1 MRERAASAADA
12 RTAPNKSKSRKA
24 NRREL
29 SREFNNLF
37 TRTVQAPPRRGARPS
52 SPRKR
57 ISASQREGWTVE
69 LRSKAGAGDFQAVK
83 RLVEYGADFDA
94 KDDRGQTALHEACS
108 EGHKTI
114 ARLLLDKGCAI
125 TQDDDGLTALH
136 EAARGGHEAVA
147 RLLLKNGE
155 GVVDLQNMEGETAL
169 QMATSRGHR
178 SVARLLLDWNA
189 DLTKRNNLGWSALNL
204 AAKKG
209 DDHLVKL
216 FVKNGA
222 DINEPDNYGQT
233 ALFAAVSE
241 GHDVVVKYL
250 LDAKADIEAMDNL
263 GWTILHEVSAKGH
276 ESTARLLLNRK
287 ADVDLVDVYGTTALH
302 EAASHGNEVVA
313 SDARR
318 RVSIARI
325 GMVPPTASSL
335 ASLLIRARANPDAKN
350 NEGQTPLHC
359 AVINGNEMAVNLFI
373 DKGADLGIA
382 TTQGK
387 TPLHLAALWGKDAVV
402 RLVLDRGG
410 TVNAVDGDERT
421 PLHEA
426 AKFGNLACGRILIQN
441 GANVDGQTLNEG
453 FTPLHEAAVEGN
465 FDFIRMLMENFA
477 IIDIKSRKGQT
488 ALDVSRDAR
497 VNDLLNDWW
506 TQAVAKMTDHLRNPN
521 VDMLPWA
528 KKALALKAEL
538 LTDKEFSKLKAAAR
552 QGYHKVG
559 SILNHAYILGLGH
572 AIDGKA
578 DWRRLSRSPG
588 LEPTKSQID
597 FLPAEIST
605 APSPASVLSFF
616 TTVEDFQEHTQGY
629 LQNSLIAAGMSFD
642 VVHVASRVIA
652 VYLFPDPSGY
662 LARVLRAHLLDGR
675 LNVKL
680 KIGKSK
686 TLRRAKAKAQR
697 MAQRH
702 KKSMGPQP
710 LSIVSELASD
720 TPPAPEIQRGPL
732 ASLQKGAKNLGIE
745 MGDSMFEL
753 AIYDY
758 VRCTVVC
765 DSPDTVLRVQDR
777 LTKGWPATVVAKHNR
792 FAPSF
797 FSAKRNHHRDITL
810 LLAVPFPGFDC
821 AFVPSSHNLTKFVAL
836 GNKKGEMS
844 IICEIRIMLREWELG
859 LRQTELNEK
868 VIRAQSPMDLHSDC
882 QAYRILFER
891 EIENERTQPGLLFGG
906 GFGGVVARPEN
917 TIGGFPAGLPVAIH
931 PTDSFA
937 AGMPPVHRRR
947 SSRLANSTH
956 RAGSTTGTPRGTPL
970 VDRRDSLNR
979 RKRRDTLPW

>member
-1 MRERAASAADA
+1 MSLRGSGIVSASSKAPANRHRSLSSKGGRRSSMRERAASVPDPTSP
-12 RTAPNKSKSRKA
+12 RPKGRKA
-24 NRREL
+24 NRRML
-29 SREFNNLF
+29 SKEFNSLF

-69 LRSKAGAGDFQAVK
+69 MRSKAGAGDFPAVK
-83 RLVEYGADFDA
+83 QLVGYGADFDA

-108 EGHKTI
+108 EGHKNI
-114 ARLLLDKGCAI
+114 ARLLLDKGCGI

-155 GVVDLQNMEGETAL
+155 GVIDLQNMEGETAL
-169 QMATSRGHR
+169 QMATSRGQR

-189 DLTKRNNLGWSALNL
+189 DLTKRNNLGWSALSL
-204 AAKKG
+204 AAKNG
-209 DDHLVKL
+209 DQNLVKL

-241 GHDVVVKYL
+241 GHDNVVKYL

-276 ESTARLLLNRK
+276 ESTARILLNRK

-302 EAASHGNEVVA
+302 EAASHGHEVVA

-318 RVSIARI
+318 RVSMARI
-325 GMVPPTASSL
+325 GMIPPSASSL
-335 ASLLIRARANPDAKN
+335 ASLLIRARANPSAKN
-350 NEGQTPLHC
+350 NDGQTPLHC
-359 AVINGNEMAVNLFI
+359 AVIAGNEMVVNLFI
-373 DKGADLGIA
+373 DKGAKLSIA
-382 TTQGK
+382 TAQGK

-402 RLVLDRGG
+402 RLILDRGG
-410 TVNAVDGDERT
+410 GVDVVDADERT

-441 GANVDGQTLNEG
+441 GATVDGQTLAEG
-453 FTPLHEAAVEGN
+453 LTPLHEASVEGN
-465 FDFIRMLMENFA
+465 FDFIRMLMESFA

-497 VNDLLNDWW
+497 VSDLLNDWW

-521 VDMLPWA
+521 IEMLPWA

-538 LTDKEFSKLKAAAR
+538 LSDKEFTKLKEAAR

-559 SILNHAYILGLGH
+559 SILNHAYILGLGQ

-588 LEPTKSQID
+588 LEPTKSQLD

-605 APSPASVLSFF
+605 APSPASVITKF
-616 TTVEDFQEHTQGY
+616 TTLEDFQEHTQGY

-662 LARVLRAHLLDGR
+662 LARILRSHLMDGR
-675 LNVKL
+675 LNAKL
-680 KIGKSK
+680 KIGKPK
-686 TLRRAKAKAQR
+686 TLRRSKAKAQK
-697 MAQRH
+697 MAQQYKRR
-702 KKSMGPQP
+702 MGSPEP
-710 LSIVSELASD
+710 LSIVSELAND
-720 TPPAPEIQRGPL
+720 TPPAPEISSGPL
-732 ASLQKGAKNLGIE
+732 ASLRKGMKNLGIE
-745 MGDSMFEL
+745 KMTDSVFEL
-753 AIYDY
+753 TINDY
-758 VRCTVVC
+758 IRCTVVC
-765 DSPDTVLRVQDR
+765 DSPDTVLRVQEK
-777 LTKGWPATVVAKHNR
+777 LSKGWSSTTVVAKNNR
-792 FAPSF
+792 FAPTF
-797 FSAKRNHHRDITL
+797 FSAMRNHHRDVTL
-810 LLAVPFPGFDC
+810 HLAVPFPGFDC
-821 AFVPSSHNLTKFVAL
+821 AFVPSSHNLTKFVPL
-836 GNKKGEMS
+836 GNKKGNMNLIVEF
-844 IICEIRIMLREWELG
+844 RIMLREWELG
-859 LRQTELNEK
+859 QRQTELNEK

-882 QAYRILFER
+882 QAYRME
-891 EIENERTQPGLLFGG
+891 
-906 GFGGVVARPEN
+906 
-917 TIGGFPAGLPVAIH
+917 
-931 PTDSFA
+931 
-937 AGMPPVHRRR
+937 
-947 SSRLANSTH
+947 
-956 RAGSTTGTPRGTPL
+956 
-970 VDRRDSLNR
+970 
-979 RKRRDTLPW
+979 